1 MPDPIQKNRTRWDL
15 MSEGYQTDHGHAL
28 TEAPLAWGVWRVPES
43 EVNALGDLQDRD
55 VLEFGCGA
63 AQWAIALVQRGIR
76 AVGLDL
82 SEVQL
87 RHARELVAAAGVTV
101 PLVKA
106 DAERAPFADESFDV
120 VFCDHGAMT
129 FARPRRTVPEAARL
143 LRPGGTFAF
152 CSSTPLHDICWD
164 EAGETTS
171 RELKSDYFGIYELDD
186 PESVTYQ
193 LPYGE
198 WFRLFKNHGLVVED
212 LIELRPD
219 PDAVTSYT
227 DYVPL
232 DWARRWP
239 AEHIWKL
246 TKAPRA
252 R

>member
-1 MPDPIQKNRTRWDL
+1 MSNPIEKNRVRWNL
-15 MSEGYQTDHGHAL
+15 MSDEYQADHGRAL
-28 TEAPLAWGVWRVPES
+28 TEAPLAWGVWRVPEAKL
-43 EVNALGDLQDRD
+43 NALGDLEGKT

-76 AVGLDL
+76 TVGLDL
-82 SEVQL
+82 SEAQL
-87 RHARELVAAAGVTV
+87 GHARTLVAESGITV

-106 DAERAPFADESFDV
+106 DAERAPFPDESFDV

-143 LRPGGTFAF
+143 LRPGGILAF
-152 CSSTPLHDICWD
+152 CASTPLHDMCWD
-164 EAGETTS
+164 EAAETTS
-171 RELKSDYFGIYELDD
+171 RELKSDYFDIYELDD

-198 WFRLFKNHGLVVED
+198 WFRLFRDHGLVVED

-219 PDAVTSYT
+219 AEAETSYT
-227 DYVPL
+227 GYVPL

-246 TKAPRA
+246 TKP
-252 R
+252 